1 MEKPMKKQSLPQ
13 TDSIAE
19 LAAYWD
25 THDLTDH
32 EDELEEVA
40 NPFDVRAVVEVPLDA
55 AQMASAQSIAD
66 SRGITLSTLIQLWVG
81 EHLGS

>member
-1 MEKPMKKQSLPQ
+1 MEKPMKKSTLPE

-40 NPFDVRAVVEVPLDA
+40 NPFETQTVIQISLDA
-55 AQMASAQSIAD
+55 AQTASAQRIAD
-66 SRGITLSTLIQLWVG
+66 LRGMTLPTLIELWVG
-81 EHLGS
+81 EHLSS